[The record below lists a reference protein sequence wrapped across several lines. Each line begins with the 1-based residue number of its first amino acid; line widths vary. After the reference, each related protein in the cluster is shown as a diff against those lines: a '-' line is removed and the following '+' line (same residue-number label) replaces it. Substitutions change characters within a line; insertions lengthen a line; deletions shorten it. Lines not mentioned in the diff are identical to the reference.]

1 MDKVIESNGI
11 KVVYA
16 SDLER
21 HLEGLSL
28 DYTEEGMRKGFHF
41 TGGNFSSC

>member
-1 MDKVIESNGI
+1 MDKVVESNGI

-28 DYTEEGMRKGFHF
+28 DYKEAGFRKGFYF
-41 TGGNFSSC
+41 TGGNISSC